1 MCVPVISLRVPRHQF
16 ARDSSS
22 VFVGEE
28 GRRLV
33 TVLADAAEVADRVR
47 GRQTVLDVLT
57 ARHAGDFSV
66 GTLAVV
72 STSGDSSLSGF
83 LTSCQ
88 PSRGTLQDR
97 EIKRRKWGW
106 GRRV

>member
-1 MCVPVISLRVPRHQF
+1 MCVPVISLLVTRQQF
-16 ARDSSS
+16 ARASSS
-22 VFVGEE
+22 VFVGVE

-57 ARHAGDFSV
+57 AWHAGDLSV

-72 STSGDSSLSGF
+72 STSGDN
-83 LTSCQ
+83 
-88 PSRGTLQDR
+88 
-97 EIKRRKWGW
+97 
-106 GRRV
+106 

>member
-1 MCVPVISLRVPRHQF
+1 MCVPVISLRVSRHQF
-16 ARDSSS
+16 ARASSS

-33 TVLADAAEVADRVR
+33 TVLADAAEMADRVR

-57 ARHAGDFSV
+57 ARHAGDLSV

-72 STSGDSSLSGF
+72 STSGDS
-83 LTSCQ
+83 
-88 PSRGTLQDR
+88 
-97 EIKRRKWGW
+97 
-106 GRRV
+106 